1 MRLQNRRQLAS
12 WLDMGAQARPTA
24 PLYPLRF
31 RPILRRYLWGGRRLG
46 THLGKPLAEG
56 DDFAESWEVCDRG
69 DDQSLV
75 HAGSLAGTSLAELL
89 ATRGEEILGRHAP
102 QPRFPLL
109 FKFLDAQKTLSVQV
123 HPDDARAAR
132 LAAPDLGKTE
142 AWVVIEALPGSLI
155 YAGLKRGFDR
165 AALQR
170 ELARGTCEL
179 CLHRFEPRAGDCIF
193 LPAGVVHAIGE
204 GLLVAEIQQ
213 SSDVTYRLFDWNRLG
228 PDGRP
233 RVLHIEQALEAIDYA
248 YGPAYPQTPQ
258 ATDWPHIE
266 RLVACE
272 QFVLDR
278 WKLASPQHVSDD
290 NRCHLLAVIDGEVLI
305 EGEPEGTPLRRGATV
320 LLPASLGHVEVR
332 PVGTAVLL
340 DAYLP

>member
-1 MRLQNRRQLAS
+1 M
-12 WLDMGAQARPTA
+12 T

-46 THLGKPLAEG
+46 THLGKPLGEG

-69 DDQSLV
+69 QDQSVV
-75 HAGSLAGTSLAELL
+75 HAGPLAGTPLADLL
-89 ATRGEEILGRHAP
+89 ARRGREMLGRHAP
-102 QPRFPLL
+102 RPRFPLL

-132 LAAPDLGKTE
+132 LPAPDLGKTE
-142 AWVVIEALPGSLI
+142 AWVVLEAMPGSVI

-165 AALQR
+165 TALAR
-170 ELARGTCEL
+170 ELARGACEL
-179 CLHRFEPRAGDCIF
+179 CLHRFEPQPGDCIF

-213 SSDVTYRLFDWNRLG
+213 SSDVTYRLFDWNRVG

-233 RVLHIEQALEAIDYA
+233 RALHLEQALEAIDYG
-248 YGPAYPQTPQ
+248 YGPAHPQRPQ
-258 ATDWPHIE
+258 ATERPNVE

-272 QFVLDR
+272 PFMLDR
-278 WKLASPQHVSDD
+278 WTLTGPQAAGGDD
-290 NRCHLLAVIDGEVLI
+290 RCHLLAVIEGEVAV
-305 EGEPEGTPLRRGATV
+305 EGEPEGIPLRRGATV
-320 LLPASLGHVEVR
+320 LLPACLGQTELR
-332 PVGTAVLL
+332 PIGRAVLL